1 MLRLPCPLALR
12 GQSLTRSRLL
22 GTGGPPL
29 AVDTSAPS
37 DSHLATAS
45 LADLPSDDALDLLAF
60 GEGAV
65 SHVAAMLGC
74 GVEGVRLCRA
84 ELLAVVADAGSGGEE
99 SRGLGEGARLWDARE
114 YSLLVRYHAC
124 WS

>member
-1 MLRLPCPLALR
+1 MR
-12 GQSLTRSRLL
+12 GQSLTRPRLL
-22 GTGGPPL
+22 GSGGPPL
-29 AVDTSAPS
+29 AVDTSTPS
-37 DSHLATAS
+37 DSTLTAAS

-65 SHVAAMLGC
+65 SHVAAMLGS

-84 ELLAVVADAGSGGEE
+84 ELLAVVADADSGGEE
-99 SRGLGEGARLWDARE
+99 SGGSGEGARLWDARE
-114 YSLLVRYHAC
+114 YSLLVRDHAC

>member
-1 MLRLPCPLALR
+1 MLRLPLALR

-22 GTGGPPL
+22 GSGGPPL
-29 AVDTSAPS
+29 AVDTSTPA
-37 DSHLATAS
+37 DSNLTTAS

-60 GEGAV
+60 GEGAIH
-65 SHVAAMLGC
+65 SVAAMLGC

-84 ELLAVVADAGSGGEE
+84 ELLAVVADADSGGEGSGG
-99 SRGLGEGARLWDARE
+99 SGEGARLWDARE
-114 YSLLVRYHAC
+114 YSLLVRDHAC